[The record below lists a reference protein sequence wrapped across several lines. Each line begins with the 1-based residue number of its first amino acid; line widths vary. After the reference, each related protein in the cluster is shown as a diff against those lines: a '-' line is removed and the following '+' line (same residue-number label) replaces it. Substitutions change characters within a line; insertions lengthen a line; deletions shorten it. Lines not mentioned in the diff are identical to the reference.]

1 MAGTPQSTPMS
12 PMAFTNQSGEYTM
25 ASYHH
30 MATRVLNEEPITR
43 EEALSILTAP
53 TEQLLTLVDAAYQ
66 IRHRHFGNTVR
77 LQMLL
82 NAKSGACQEDC
93 HYCSQS
99 TISTAPIERY
109 ALLSP
114 EEMLAGARRAANAK
128 AQRYCVV
135 ISGRSPLQSELAQI
149 SKAVKQIKE
158 EIPIQICC
166 SLGLLNGDQARQLK
180 EAGVDRINHNLNT
193 SEAYHPSI
201 CTTHTYQDRL
211 KTLEEARA
219 AGLELCCGGIVG
231 MGETDEDL
239 VDLAFSLQKVQ
250 PDSIPLNML
259 YPVEGTP
266 FEEHRNLTP
275 ARCLKILCLFRF
287 LHPKTE
293 IRAAGGREKNL
304 RSLQPLALYV
314 ADSLFVDGYLTT
326 PGLAHKEVWSM
337 IEDLGFTVEVEYQG
351 EKMSQ
356 TDLTEAYS
364 PAQ

>member
-1 MAGTPQSTPMS
+1 MADRALAGGTMTRTDGLDILGTPQ
-12 PMAFTNQSGEYTM
+12 
-25 ASYHH
+25 
-30 MATRVLNEEPITR
+30 
-43 EEALSILTAP
+43 
-53 TEQLLTLVDAAYQ
+53 EQLLSLVEAAYQ
-66 IRHRHFGNTVR
+66 IRRHYFGNTVR

-99 TISTAPIERY
+99 KISSAPIERY
-109 ALLSP
+109 ALLTP
-114 EEMLAGARRAANAK
+114 QEMMDGARRAAAAK
-128 AQRYCVV
+128 AQRYCIV
-135 ISGRSPLQSELAQI
+135 ISGRSPLQSEIMQI
-149 SKAVKQIKE
+149 SKAVKEIKQ

-193 SEAYHPSI
+193 SEAYHSSI

-211 KTLEEARA
+211 ATLQHARS
-219 AGLELCCGGIVG
+219 AGLELCSGGIVG
-231 MGETDEDL
+231 MGEQDEDL
-239 VDLAFSLQKVQ
+239 VDLALALQDVQ

-266 FEEHRNLTP
+266 FGNQQNLTP

-287 LHPKTE
+287 FHPKTE

-326 PGLAHKEVWSM
+326 PGLAHQEVWKM
-337 IEDLGFTVEVEYQG
+337 IEDMGFTVEVKYEGAETAQA
-351 EKMSQ
+351 E
-356 TDLTEAYS
+356 TCS
-364 PAQ
+364 P

>member
-1 MAGTPQSTPMS
+1 MADRALAGGTMTRTDGLDILGTPQ
-12 PMAFTNQSGEYTM
+12 
-25 ASYHH
+25 
-30 MATRVLNEEPITR
+30 
-43 EEALSILTAP
+43 
-53 TEQLLTLVDAAYQ
+53 EQLLSLVEAAYQ
-66 IRHRHFGNTVR
+66 IRRHYFGNTVR

-99 TISTAPIERY
+99 KISSAPIERY
-109 ALLSP
+109 ALLTP
-114 EEMLAGARRAANAK
+114 QEMMDGARRAAAAK
-128 AQRYCVV
+128 AQRYCIV
-135 ISGRSPLQSELAQI
+135 ISGRSPLQSEIMQI
-149 SKAVKQIKE
+149 SKAVKEIKQ

-193 SEAYHPSI
+193 SEAYHSSI

-211 KTLEEARA
+211 ATLQHARS
-219 AGLELCCGGIVG
+219 AGLELCSGGIVG
-231 MGETDEDL
+231 MGEQDEDL
-239 VDLAFSLQKVQ
+239 VDLALALQDVQ

-266 FEEHRNLTP
+266 FGNQQNLTP

-287 LHPKTE
+287 FHPKTE

-326 PGLAHKEVWSM
+326 PGLAHQEVWKM
-337 IEDLGFTVEVEYQG
+337 IEDMGFTVEVKYEG
-351 EKMSQ
+351 AE
-356 TDLTEAYS
+356 T
-364 PAQ
+364 AQAETCSS